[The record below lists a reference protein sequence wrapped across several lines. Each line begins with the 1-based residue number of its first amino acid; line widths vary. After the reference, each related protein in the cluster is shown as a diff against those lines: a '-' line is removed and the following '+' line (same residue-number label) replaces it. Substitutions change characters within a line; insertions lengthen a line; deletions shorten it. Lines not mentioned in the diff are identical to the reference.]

1 MDHIQNTTKKQVT
14 KMSLFKRILLV
25 DDDED
30 SNFLTKKIIVRSNIA
45 DEVATALN
53 GKEAFEIVTQCTDTN
68 TQYQCPD
75 LVLLDIKMPVMNG
88 IEFLQVCEASNLRNI
103 PVVILTS
110 SVDEIDKE
118 ETTKFSFVKDYI
130 NKPFTYEKIMT
141 IKSKLDK

>member
-1 MDHIQNTTKKQVT
+1 
-14 KMSLFKRILLV
+14 MSLFKRILLV

-53 GKEAFEIVTQCTDTN
+53 GKEAFEIVRQCNNTN
-68 TQYQCPD
+68 AEYQCPD

-110 SVDEIDKE
+110 SSDETDKE
-118 ETTKFSFVKDYI
+118 ETTRFSFVKDYI
-130 NKPFTYEKIMT
+130 NKPFTYEKIMS